1 MNGGAELLRYHT
13 RHLVPVA
20 GEADGNAQIWS
31 ADASSHIRRH
41 GGAGTAD
48 AAASIRSFSEY
59 NPDSVFS
66 RLLLNYTGC
75 HGETTS
81 TGHRGGLLFSQ
92 T

>member
-13 RHLVPVA
+13 RHLVPVV
-20 GEADGNAQIWS
+20 GEAAASAQIWR
-31 ADASSHIRRH
+31 ADANSHIRRD
-41 GGAGTAD
+41 GDAGTSD
-48 AAASIRSFSEY
+48 AAASIRSFSES

-66 RLLLNYTGC
+66 RLLLNSTGC